1 MFCFLCFFCVLR
13 FARTWDV
20 PLHRFELIITRSD
33 LRPLSN
39 TFDGDDNEGDDDH
52 RDDVEVDDDEDLRH
66 LESLVARM
74 EAKSLVGLQAGAPH
88 P

>member
-1 MFCFLCFFCVLR
+1 MFCFLCFFCVLQ

-20 PLHRFELIITRSD
+20 PLHRFELVVTWSD

-39 TFDGDDNEGDDDH
+39 TFDGDDDH

-74 EAKSLVGLQAGAPH
+74 EATSQVGLQAGAPR

>member
-1 MFCFLCFFCVLR
+1 M
-13 FARTWDV
+13 
-20 PLHRFELIITRSD
+20 HRFELVVTWSD

-39 TFDGDDNEGDDDH
+39 TFDGDDDEGDDDLH
-52 RDDVEVDDDEDLRH
+52 DDVEVDDDRHDEDLCH

-74 EAKSLVGLQAGAPH
+74 EARSQVGLQAGAPR

>member
-1 MFCFLCFFCVLR
+1 M
-13 FARTWDV
+13 
-20 PLHRFELIITRSD
+20 HRFELIVTWSD
-33 LRPLSN
+33 LRPVSN

-52 RDDVEVDDDEDLRH
+52 RDDVEVDDNHDDEDLRH

-74 EAKSLVGLQAGAPH
+74 EAKSLVGLQAGAPR

>member
-1 MFCFLCFFCVLR
+1 M
-13 FARTWDV
+13 
-20 PLHRFELIITRSD
+20 HRFELVVTWSD

-39 TFDGDDNEGDDDH
+39 TFDDDDDKGDNNH
-52 RDDVEVDDDEDLRH
+52 RNDDVEFDDNRHDEDLRH

-74 EAKSLVGLQAGAPH
+74 EARSQVGLQAGAPR